1 MTKAIKELE
10 RIAHDNKRRP
20 ELIEA
25 ARVEGES
32 WEQIAHALDMSR
44 AGVIK
49 LHNTLE
55 RA

>member
-1 MTKAIKELE
+1 MPKAIKELE
-10 RIAHDNKRRP
+10 RIARDNKRRP

-25 ARVEGES
+25 ARNENAS
-32 WEQIAHALDMSR
+32 WEQIAQALDMSR

-49 LHNTLE
+49 LHNTLG

>member
-1 MTKAIKELE
+1 MSKPLKELE
-10 RIAHDNKRRP
+10 RIARDIKRRP

-25 ARVEGES
+25 ARNDNAS
-32 WEQIAHALDMSR
+32 WEQIAQALDMSR

-55 RA
+55 RP